1 MEPLLHYFFR
11 QAKKD
16 IRELPLLE
24 KHKPEKTE
32 IRTRRILLMDDEEGV
47 RKLSEQRLNQ
57 LGYEAELAKDGSQ
70 AVELYKKAMD
80 AGRLM
85 R

>member
-1 MEPLLHYFFR
+1 
-11 QAKKD
+11 
-16 IRELPLLE
+16 
-24 KHKPEKTE
+24 
-32 IRTRRILLMDDEEGV
+32 MDDEEGV